1 MVPAPATL
9 YLTVTFSLMGSR
21 SPIEFQEPDSA
32 TNSESRLVSD
42 VLAKDRKATAEF
54 VSRCSDW
61 TYPFVR
67 RRLVPRTELVED
79 LMQEIL
85 LAAWQALPGFRAEA
99 DLRSWVLGIAR
110 HKVEDYYRKR
120 LREYELVEEP
130 DSEIDVTIAPILEQ
144 QLDSAAQ
151 QEKVQKI
158 LSALPEP
165 YALVLLWRYRD
176 EKSAREMAELTGKTE
191 KAIER
196 LLARA
201 RQNFRR
207 RWKNV

>member
-1 MVPAPATL
+1 
-9 YLTVTFSLMGSR
+9 LTVTFSLMGNP
-21 SPIEFQEPDSA
+21 SPIEFREPDSA
-32 TNSESRLVSD
+32 TNTETRLVSD

-54 VSRCSDW
+54 VSRCTDW
-61 TYPFVR
+61 IYPFVR

-110 HKVEDYYRKR
+110 HKLEDYYRKR
-120 LREYELVEEP
+120 IREYELAEESDP
-130 DSEIDVTIAPILEQ
+130 EIDLAAAPILEQ

-151 QEKVQKI
+151 QEQVQKT

-201 RQNFRR
+201 RENFRR
-207 RWKNV
+207 RWENA